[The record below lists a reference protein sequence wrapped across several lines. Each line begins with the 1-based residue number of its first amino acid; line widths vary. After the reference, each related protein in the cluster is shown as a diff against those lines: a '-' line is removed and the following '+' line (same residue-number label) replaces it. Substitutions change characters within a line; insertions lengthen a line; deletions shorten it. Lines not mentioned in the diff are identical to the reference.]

1 MMKTLLKM
9 RPTAVAI
16 GVILATSAGVYNGQ
30 ALNDDGF
37 SSWIPSAVAAQGQ
50 GGQKGRMGGQGQGG
64 GGQGMQGGGAG
75 QGQRGGGK
83 SVEALV
89 SDEGDDGDDS
99 DAPEWAQGN
108 KEANPHR
115 GDPNPTPGDRKGDE
129 FGDLYVVVRDAVTG
143 VPILV
148 AGEDGIVDEL
158 QICQDSACTP
168 ELVVATVDGEVPAT
182 AAPVEVEFGR
192 LNIGRAPTKVIDHAL
207 DEALSKITAVDPTLL
222 ALDPAGRITVDG
234 VTIDSP
240 LENLALYIGV
250 MTGDQTVLAA
260 LDSLPGDPL
269 VLAPALLGAAAD
281 KTGEIS
287 VDLVYYSNQIYDI
300 VQGAQVYDYSTFV
313 YDRSIYD
320 QDVTYNYY
328 ADDGTIKT
336 SSINLAA
343 YLEATQPTLDGALGI
358 SLFSIAAD
366 DALEI
371 VEFVHTQI
379 QESEITLP

>member
-1 MMKTLLKM
+1 
-9 RPTAVAI
+9 
-16 GVILATSAGVYNGQ
+16 
-30 ALNDDGF
+30 
-37 SSWIPSAVAAQGQ
+37 
-50 GGQKGRMGGQGQGG
+50 
-64 GGQGMQGGGAG
+64 MQGGGAG

-313 YDRSIYD
+313 DDRSIYD

>member
-1 MMKTLLKM
+1 MKTLFKM
-9 RPTAVAI
+9 RPAAVAI
-16 GVILATSAGVYNGQ
+16 GVILATSAAVYNGQ
-30 ALNDDGF
+30 VLNDDGF

-89 SDEGDDGDDS
+89 SDEGDDDS
-99 DAPEWAQGN
+99 DKPEWAQGN

-115 GDPNPTPGDRKGDE
+115 GDPNPTPGDMKGDE

-158 QICQDSACTP
+158 QICQDPACTP

-182 AAPVEVEFGR
+182 AAPVEVDFGR

-207 DEALSKITAVDPTLL
+207 DEALSKITADSVLL

-250 MTGDQTVLAA
+250 MTSDPAVLAA

-281 KTGEIS
+281 KTGELS

-300 VQGAQVYDYSTFV
+300 VQGAQVYDYVDFL

-320 QDVTYNYY
+320 QEVTYNYY
-328 ADDGTIKT
+328 TDDGAILT
-336 SSINLAA
+336 SSINLKA
-343 YLEATQPTLDGALGI
+343 YLDATQPTLDGALGI

>member
-1 MMKTLLKM
+1 MKTLFKM
-9 RPTAVAI
+9 RPAAVAI
-16 GVILATSAGVYNGQ
+16 GVILATSAAVYNGQ
-30 ALNDDGF
+30 VLNDDGF

-89 SDEGDDGDDS
+89 SDEGDDDS
-99 DAPEWAQGN
+99 DKPEWAQGN

-115 GDPNPTPGDRKGDE
+115 GDPNPTPGDMKGDE

-158 QICQDSACTP
+158 QICQDPACTP

-207 DEALSKITAVDPTLL
+207 DEALSKITADSVLL

-250 MTGDQTVLAA
+250 MTGDPAVLAA
-260 LDSLPGDPL
+260 LEPLPGDPL

-300 VQGAQVYDYSTFV
+300 VQGAQVYDYVDFL

-320 QDVTYNYY
+320 QEVTYNYY
-328 ADDGTIKT
+328 TDDGAILT
-336 SSINLAA
+336 SSINLKA
-343 YLEATQPTLDGALGI
+343 YLDATQPTLDGALGI

>member
-1 MMKTLLKM
+1 MNFVLLLLFTISACGSSSSVETTTPLVTEQPQPIPE
-9 RPTAVAI
+9 RVLEGGP
-16 GVILATSAGVYNGQ
+16 LSSATSKN
-30 ALNDDGF
+30 
-37 SSWIPSAVAAQGQ
+37 
-50 GGQKGRMGGQGQGG
+50 
-64 GGQGMQGGGAG
+64 
-75 QGQRGGGK
+75 
-83 SVEALV
+83 
-89 SDEGDDGDDS
+89 
-99 DAPEWAQGN
+99 
-108 KEANPHR
+108 
-115 GDPNPTPGDRKGDE
+115 
-129 FGDLYVVVRDAVTG
+129 FG
-143 VPILV
+143 P
-148 AGEDGIVDEL
+148 
-158 QICQDSACTP
+158 
-168 ELVVATVDGEVPAT
+168 VATVDGEVPAT